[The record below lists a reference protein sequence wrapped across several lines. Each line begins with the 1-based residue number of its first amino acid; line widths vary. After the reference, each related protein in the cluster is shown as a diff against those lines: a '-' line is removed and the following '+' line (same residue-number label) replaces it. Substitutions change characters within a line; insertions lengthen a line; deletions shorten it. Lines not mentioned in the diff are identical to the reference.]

1 MPKNMHIQ
9 TEVKRQVSE
18 YPNLPFEEI
27 KMKYPTLDP
36 AALQRSGMSQHGI
49 KELSAGRPLTNAKD
63 RFISATIISIAMG

>member
-18 YPNLPFEEI
+18 YPNLPFEEV
-27 KMKYPTLDP
+27 KVKHPTLDP